1 MSQTKYQVF
10 VSDASGRSI
19 WGMSGSGSGDQIFG
33 TDASHLAKGV
43 YVGRMDALGLVRV
56 ERIVVW

>member
-1 MSQTKYQVF
+1 MYGISGTGSGEQIIGL
-10 VSDASGRSI
+10 DAS
-19 WGMSGSGSGDQIFG
+19 Q
-33 TDASHLAKGV
+33 LAKGV

>member
-1 MSQTKYQVF
+1 
-10 VSDASGRSI
+10 
-19 WGMSGSGSGDQIFG
+19 MSGTGSGEQMIG
-33 TDASHLAKGV
+33 PDATHFAKGV